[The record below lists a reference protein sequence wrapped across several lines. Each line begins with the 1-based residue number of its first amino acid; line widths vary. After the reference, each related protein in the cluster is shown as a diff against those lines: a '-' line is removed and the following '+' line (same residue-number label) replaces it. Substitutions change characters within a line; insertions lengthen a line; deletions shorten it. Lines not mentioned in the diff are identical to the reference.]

1 MADSGGGPPGGIRR
15 THGRKFESRAVQ
27 ELLGHKDVKTTM
39 IHTQVL
45 DRETLAKRC
54 NHDLHEI
61 VLDLQ
66 RRQRTP
72 LNELVDRG
80 RQTSASTV
88 CREARQP

>member
-1 MADSGGGPPGGIRR
+1 MYRDEIIEEIW
-15 THGRKFESRAVQ
+15 KN
-27 ELLGHKDVKTTM
+27 
-39 IHTQVL
+39 
-45 DRETLAKRC
+45 RETLAKRC

-80 RQTSASTV
+80 RPPLP
-88 CREARQP
+88 RLLP